1 MTDFCVFNASFNND
15 SVILWL
21 SDLLTEETGVS
32 GVIHRLVSG
41 EETRVS
47 GVNLLPKRSAG
58 LENLFE
64 IVKFSFPFSLSV
76 KISGKLSI
84 P

>member
-15 SVILWL
+15 SVILLL
-21 SDLLTEETGVS
+21 SDLLAEETGVS

-47 GVNLLPKRSAG
+47 AVIHRLVSAEETGVSAVIHR
-58 LENLFE
+58 L
-64 IVKFSFPFSLSV
+64 V
-76 KISGKLSI
+76 SGH
-84 P
+84 